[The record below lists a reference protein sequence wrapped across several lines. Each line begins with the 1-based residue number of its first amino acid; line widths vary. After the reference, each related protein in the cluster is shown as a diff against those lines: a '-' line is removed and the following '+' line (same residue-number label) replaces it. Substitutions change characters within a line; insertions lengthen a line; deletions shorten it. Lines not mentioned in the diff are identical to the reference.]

1 MVVKSIAVMLQSVLP
16 SVVTSLDAA
25 QLVQMAIQS
34 HKNALVLAD
43 TVVTTQQFINSCAAP
58 FEKIMEE
65 KARKVIYLV
74 SGSVLLIVRGIRLV
88 CLGVVLLDNSSSI
101 GVVFLLCNRE
111 KLEVL
116 SNQENTTRV
125 VFLFDDKTTS
135 YYIG

>member
-1 MVVKSIAVMLQSVLP
+1 MIAKSIAVMLQSVLP

-65 KARKVIYLV
+65 KARKVIYLFTD
-74 SGSVLLIVRGIRLV
+74 SVL
-88 CLGVVLLDNSSSI
+88 
-101 GVVFLLCNRE
+101 
-111 KLEVL
+111 
-116 SNQENTTRV
+116 
-125 VFLFDDKTTS
+125 
-135 YYIG
+135 